1 MFFYLKDK
9 GSIFYL
15 LFSNNIASPA
25 VIVTIELEGEFNQVG
40 YDFFDVLD
48 VVFAREIEYIAAFGV
63 VFFVVVG

>member
-1 MFFYLKDK
+1 MFFIERTK
-9 GSIFYL
+9 IAFFFL

-63 VFFVVVG
+63 VFFVVFG